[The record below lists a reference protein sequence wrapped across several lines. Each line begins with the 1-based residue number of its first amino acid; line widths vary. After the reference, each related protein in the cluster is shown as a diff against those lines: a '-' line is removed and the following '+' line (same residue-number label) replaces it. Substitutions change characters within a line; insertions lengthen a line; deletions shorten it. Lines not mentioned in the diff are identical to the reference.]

1 MDLLLES
8 LTNDKLGENG
18 RRTRVKT
25 FTGPH
30 SRFRGSI
37 KEASFVVG
45 QVCVYV
51 TIQASRNRRPSCPRR
66 RPPGATLDCPG
77 ESKHVGHI

>member
-8 LTNDKLGENG
+8 LTNDKVGENG

-25 FTGPH
+25 FTGPY

-37 KEASFVVG
+37 KEASFVVA

-51 TIQASRNRRPSCPRR
+51 TIQASRIEDLLGLGDGRLEPPSIIL
-66 RPPGATLDCPG
+66 ANQ
-77 ESKHVGHI
+77 SM